1 MRVIRQGIK
10 SVPELRRL
18 RVIIADDNAEF
29 RRTLSEYLQ
38 TMDGIDIVAEA
49 VDGKHVVELALKIK
63 PDVVIM
69 DISMPL
75 LTGIEST
82 RLIKNH
88 YPEITV
94 VILTLHDAAVYQ
106 QLAKEA
112 LADGFISKN
121 AMKTGLER
129 FIASQQFGKTY
140 EA

>member
-1 MRVIRQGIK
+1 M
-10 SVPELRRL
+10 RRL

-49 VDGKHVVELALKIK
+49 IDGKHVVELALKIK

-94 VILTLHDAAVYQ
+94 VILTLHDAAVYR

-140 EA
+140 EV